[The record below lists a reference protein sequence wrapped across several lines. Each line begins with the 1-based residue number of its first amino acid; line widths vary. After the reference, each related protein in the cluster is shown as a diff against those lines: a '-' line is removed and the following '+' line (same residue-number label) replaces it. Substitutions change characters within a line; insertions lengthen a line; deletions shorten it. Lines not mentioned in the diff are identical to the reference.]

1 MRSTVRLSDVHLDE
15 AIAVVGVACRFP
27 GAAGPRA
34 FRGLLTGGRQAVTGV
49 PADRLFAGDPAAGPA
64 GRYGAFIDGADLF
77 DADLFG
83 FSPREAAETDPRQRL
98 MLELG
103 REVLEDARIPADAL
117 RSTSTGVFVGASGD
131 DYALLRQTRGGP
143 PAHHTMTGLHR
154 TMIANRLSYTLGA
167 HGPSAVLDT
176 GQSSSLAAVVQ
187 AVQSLRAGAC
197 GAAIA
202 GGVHLNLAPHAAAAE
217 AGFGGLSPDGRCF
230 AFDRRAN
237 GYVRGEGGGAV
248 LLKRLADAL
257 ADGDR
262 VQALILGGAV
272 TGDGATPA
280 PAFPGREG
288 QERALRAACADARIA
303 PGRLDHVELHGTG
316 TPVGDPVEAAAL
328 GAVHGAAR
336 PAGRPLPVG
345 SVKTNIGHLSAA
357 AGIAGLIKTV
367 LGLSS
372 RELFPSLNFT
382 APPEEI
388 PLERLG
394 LRVQTETAPWPSG
407 GHPVAGVSSFGM
419 GGTDCHVVLAAAPP
433 TAQPQASPGT
443 PSKAPRTTT
452 SGTPPGEQP
461 GTPPEGLGAAP
472 SAAPPGGRSGAPP
485 SAPPRIPPGT
495 SPEAPSAAPPGGP
508 RTAPPT
514 GRRLCWI
521 VSAASAEALRAQ
533 CARLRAHVE
542 ADPAADP
549 ADIAHSLATTRER
562 LPYRIH
568 LYGRGREELLRGLA
582 AAERGDGPT
591 GAVRTGPDRPGT
603 AEPPDPGP
611 IPGAR
616 TVDLPGYAFQRSR
629 HWFTERA
636 GADAAPPAA
645 PNAPVPGSP
654 GTAAPAAS
662 VPADPAAPASTAPD
676 APAPSAPPGAGAG
689 DARPAPRLS
698 AGGALDLV
706 RGHAAEVLG
715 HSGPDRV
722 RAERTFRDLGFD
734 SVMGTELRTRL
745 ERATG
750 RRLPAGL
757 VYDHPTP
764 ALLARALER
773 GPEADRG
780 AAEAPPAPGGPA
792 EPVAIT
798 AMACRFPGGAD
809 GPEALWRLLE
819 EGADTVSG
827 FPVDRGW
834 EGGSGGVRLG
844 GFLYGAADFDAG
856 FFGISPREAAAMDP
870 QQRILLELAWEAAE
884 RAGIAPDRLA
894 GTRTGV
900 FIGATASGYGG
911 PGPFRRDGHEGYLMT
926 GAAPSVASGRI
937 AYLLGLGGPALTVDT
952 ACSSSLVAV
961 DRAVRSLQRGECSAA
976 LAGGV
981 CVLAT
986 PEMFTEFG
994 AQGGLAPDGRCKPF
1008 AAAADGT
1015 AWAEGAGLL
1024 LLERLSDARRSGHPV
1039 LAVIRGSAVNSDG
1052 ASNGLTAPS
1061 GPAQQRVIRAA
1072 LADAGLEPGEV
1083 DAVEAHGTGTRLGD
1097 PIEAG
1102 ALSAVYGAD
1111 RDRPL
1116 RVGALKS
1123 VIGHTQAAAGVAG
1136 VIKTVLAL
1144 GHGVLPASRNLDEPT
1159 PEVDW
1164 ARSGLALLPAAEP
1177 WTRGER
1183 PRRAGVSSFGISG
1196 TNAHLILE
1204 EAPEEPVR
1212 AAPPA
1217 ARRPA
1222 GHGPSGASAERPLA
1236 QGSPGEA
1243 DREDSAAR
1251 PSTEERAGGV
1261 PSGSPAV
1268 RPPSPGSAAEADRG
1282 GPDPVARLTGGE
1294 AEEERSGAAS
1304 AEGRTPAARG
1314 RSDASAGRPSG
1325 QGPAAADRD
1334 EPGPLLPFVLS
1345 AASPEALRDQ
1355 ALRLTDHLERDEG
1368 TPIAE
1373 VARALATTRAVLEH
1387 RAVVLAADRPALL
1400 TGLAGVA
1407 EGGTRV
1413 FGAPGS
1419 GAEPPGPAGRGRG
1432 APAPPPAAD
1441 PDGPVFVFPGQG
1453 TQWPGMA
1460 AELMRGSEAFRRTAA
1475 ECAEALRPHVGWD
1488 PLAVLRGDPG
1498 AAPLSR
1504 VDVVQPVLWAVMVAL
1519 AETWRSY
1526 GVRPSAVV
1534 GHSQGEIA
1542 AACVSG
1548 ALTIADGAAVA
1559 ALRSAAITGIA
1570 GSGAM
1575 AAVALGEAE
1584 TAERIA
1590 ALGGDVH
1597 VAAVNGPSSTVVSG
1611 APEAVRALVE
1621 RCQAEGADARRVD
1634 VDYASHSPHVE
1645 AVRERVLTAL
1655 AGVAPAEPAVPFHST
1670 LLGGPLGGTPLDAGY
1685 WYANLRSTVR
1695 FAPVVQA
1702 LAEAGHRTFIEVS
1715 PHPALTAAV
1724 TAAIGRAG
1732 AEGTATGTLRRGA
1745 GGPER
1750 MAEALGEALAHGGL
1764 GLDGASG
1771 PLLAAAARAFTEGAP
1786 VDWRGRFADR
1796 PGAGPPAALPTY
1808 PFQRRRYWLDA
1819 PAAPAVPDTAED
1831 DPALWSAVEAGDAGR
1846 AAAELGV
1853 DRAELAPVLPALAER
1868 RRRRRADAEAD
1879 RLRYRETWVR
1889 VPAPD
1894 RPRLTGTW
1902 LLVAGGDGGTGALA
1916 AAAARRMAACG
1927 ARVVPVAA
1935 PPGADRAAL
1944 TAALSAAAAPGEP
1957 ATGVLSLLACADAEP
1972 LGPDTPS
1979 VPRPLAETAALVQA
1993 LGDAGVGAPLWC
2005 ATRGA
2010 VAAVPE
2016 DAVTDPRRA
2025 AVCGL
2030 ARVAA
2035 QEHPARWGG
2044 TVDLPPEPGERD
2056 LGLLCAALG
2065 APGGEDQTAV
2075 RAHGLLARRLERAP
2089 LGGAPAR
2096 HRIRPGTVL
2105 VTGGTGALGAQVAR
2119 RLAAEPEPPHLLLAG
2134 RRGMAAP
2141 GAPALVEELHRA
2153 GAEVTVAACDAADH
2167 GALRG
2172 LLDSVPADRPL
2183 RAVLHAAAALDD
2195 APVHALTPARMER
2208 ALRAKATAA
2217 LHLHELTL
2225 DADLDAFVLF
2235 SSAAGLVGVAGQGNY
2250 APGNAVLDAL
2260 ARHRRALGL
2269 EATSVAWG
2277 AWAGPGMAA
2286 EAAGD
2291 RLARHGLPGMDPGTA
2306 AEALLRA
2313 VRNRDTAVV
2322 LARFD
2327 WSRFPAAFTAV
2338 RPGTLLDRIPE
2349 AVPDPAAGAAPAAP
2363 AAGEDRGRALLD
2375 LVRRETAAVLGH
2387 ASADGVAD
2395 GRAFKE
2401 QGLDSVTA
2409 LELRNRLAAVL
2420 RLKLPASAAFDH
2432 PTPAALAA
2440 HLEAAT
2446 GPKGPAGPAEPTA
2459 EERLDTAL
2467 AQVEAALSAAG
2478 PAALER
2484 SGAVGRI
2491 RALLGGEE
2499 HGRPSGDAEVDD
2511 ATPEELLA
2519 LIDAELGGA

>member
-15 AIAVVGVACRFP
+15 AVAVVGVACRFP
-27 GAAGPRA
+27 GAPGPGA
-34 FRGLLTGGRQAVTGV
+34 FRRLLTEGRQAVTGV
-49 PADRLFAGDPAAGPA
+49 PGDRLFAGDPAAGPA

-117 RSTSTGVFVGASGD
+117 RATSTGVFVGASGD
-131 DYALLRQTRGGP
+131 DYALLRQVRGGP

-230 AFDRRAN
+230 TFDRRAN

-262 VQALILGGAV
+262 VHALILGGAV

-280 PAFPGREG
+280 PAVPGREG
-288 QERALRAACADARIA
+288 QERALRAACADAGIE

-382 APPEEI
+382 APPPEV
-388 PLERLG
+388 PLDRLG

-461 GTPPEGLGAAP
+461 GRPPEALGAAP
-472 SAAPPGGRSGAPP
+472 PA
-485 SAPPRIPPGT
+485 
-495 SPEAPSAAPPGGP
+495 
-508 RTAPPT
+508 

-629 HWFTERA
+629 HWFAERA
-636 GADAAPPAA
+636 GADAAPPA
-645 PNAPVPGSP
+645 
-654 GTAAPAAS
+654 
-662 VPADPAAPASTAPD
+662 APD

-698 AGGALDLV
+698 AGDALDLV

-764 ALLARALER
+764 ALLARALEH
-773 GPEADRG
+773 GPERG
-780 AAEAPPAPGGPA
+780 REAAGAPPAPGGPA
-792 EPVAIT
+792 GPVAIV
-798 AMACRFPGGAD
+798 AMACRLPGGVD

-844 GFLYGAADFDAG
+844 GFLHDAAGFDAG

-870 QQRILLELAWEAAE
+870 QQRILLELAWEAVE

-900 FIGATASGYGG
+900 FVGATASGYGG
-911 PGPFRRDGHEGYLMT
+911 PGPFRREGHEGYLMT

-1024 LLERLSDARRSGHPV
+1024 LLERLEDARRSGHPV

-1061 GPAQQRVIRAA
+1061 GPAQERVIRAA
-1072 LADAGLEPGEV
+1072 LADAGLRPGDV

-1204 EAPEEPVR
+1204 EPPEHPAR
-1212 AAPPA
+1212 PTPPA

-1268 RPPSPGSAAEADRG
+1268 RPSSPGSSAEADRG

-1294 AEEERSGAAS
+1294 AEEERSGAAP
-1304 AEGRTPAARG
+1304 AEGRTPAGRG

-1355 ALRLTDHLERDEG
+1355 ALRLIDHLERDGG
-1368 TPIAE
+1368 TPLAE
-1373 VARALATTRAVLEH
+1373 VARALAATRAVLEH
-1387 RAVVLAADRPALL
+1387 RAVVLAAGRPALL
-1400 TGLAGVA
+1400 AGLAGVA
-1407 EGGTRV
+1407 EGGAGV
-1413 FGAPGS
+1413 FGAPENT
-1419 GAEPPGPAGRGRG
+1419 AEPAGRSGQGGG

-1460 AELMRGSEAFRRTAA
+1460 AELMRGSEVFRRTAA

-1519 AETWRSY
+1519 AETWRSH
-1526 GVRPSAVV
+1526 GVRPAAVV

-1575 AAVALGEAE
+1575 AAIALGEAA

-1611 APEAVRALVE
+1611 APEAVRALVA
-1621 RCQAEGADARRVD
+1621 RCQAEGADARQVE

-1645 AVRERVLTAL
+1645 AVRERVLAAL

-1695 FAPVVQA
+1695 FAPVVRA

-1715 PHPALTAAV
+1715 PHPALIAAV
-1724 TAAIGRAG
+1724 TGAIGQAG
-1732 AEGTATGTLRRGA
+1732 VEGTATGTLRRGS
-1745 GGPER
+1745 GGPDR
-1750 MAEALGEALAHGGL
+1750 MAAALGEALAHGGL
-1764 GLDGASG
+1764 DLGRASG
-1771 PLLAAAARAFTEGAP
+1771 TLLAAAARAFTEGAP
-1786 VDWRGRFADR
+1786 VDWRGRFPDR
-1796 PGAGPPAALPTY
+1796 PDGAGPPPALPTY
-1808 PFQRRRYWLDA
+1808 PFQRRRYWLDTAA
-1819 PAAPAVPDTAED
+1819 PAAADGTED
-1831 DPALWSAVEAGDAGR
+1831 DPALWSAVEDGDADR

-1879 RLRYRETWVR
+1879 RLRYREAWVR

-1902 LLVAGGDGGTGALA
+1902 LLVSGADGGTGALA
-1916 AAAARRMAACG
+1916 AAAARRMAGCG

-1944 TAALSAAAAPGEP
+1944 AAALSTAAGAGEP
-1957 ATGVLSLLACADAEP
+1957 PAGVLSLLACADGGP

-1979 VPRPLAETAALVQA
+1979 VPRALAETAALVQA
-1993 LGDAGVGAPLWC
+1993 LGDAGIGAPLWC

-2010 VAAVPE
+2010 AAAAPE
-2016 DAVTDPRRA
+2016 DAITDPRRA

-2044 TVDLPPEPGERD
+2044 TVDLPPDPGERD

-2075 RAHGLLARRLERAP
+2075 RAQGLLARRLERAP

-2153 GAEVTVAACDAADH
+2153 GAEVTVAACDAADR
-2167 GALRG
+2167 GALRR
-2172 LLDSVPADRPL
+2172 LLGSVPADRPL
-2183 RAVLHAAAALDD
+2183 RAVLHAAAVLDD
-2195 APVHALTPARMER
+2195 APVDALTPARMER

-2225 DADLDAFVLF
+2225 GADLDAFVLF

-2269 EATSVAWG
+2269 EATAVAWG

-2286 EAAGD
+2286 EGTGD

-2338 RPGTLLDRIPE
+2338 RPATLLDRIPE
-2349 AVPDPAAGAAPAAP
+2349 AAPDPAAGSAPAEP
-2363 AAGEDRGRALLD
+2363 AAGEDRGRALLA

-2387 ASADGVAD
+2387 ASAGDVAD

-2409 LELRNRLAAVL
+2409 LELRNRLAAAL

-2440 HLEAAT
+2440 HLDAET
-2446 GPKGPAGPAEPTA
+2446 GPAEPAGPAEPTA

-2484 SGAVGRI
+2484 SGAAGRI
-2491 RALLGGEE
+2491 RALLGGPGS
-2499 HGRPSGDAEVDD
+2499 GRPSGDAEVDD

-2519 LIDAELGGA
+2519 LIDAELDGA